1 MYFCKTLSRQPIEIE
16 IEVDIDAKAEPAPEA
31 EAVPEAK
38 AAPEAEPEADSIRI
52 ERHCNLMAIIF
63 TYLPRPKA

>member
-1 MYFCKTLSRQPIEIE
+1 MQRLSQRQ
-16 IEVDIDAKAEPAPEA
+16 AEPEA
-31 EAVPEAK
+31 ESEPEPEA
-38 AAPEAEPEADSIRI
+38 EAEPEADSIRI